1 MDKDFLG
8 AGWKFPVRIDE
19 DGSFSLSKHEEDIK
33 EAIIIILKT
42 IQGERFNHPDFGS
55 GVYDYLFSPVN
66 RSTISLIKEEI
77 ERSLKK
83 YEHRIDIEEVN
94 IQIEEAGKLL
104 INIEYTIRS
113 TNKKEN
119 LVYPF
124 YIRS

>member
-42 IQGERFNHPDFGS
+42 IRGERFNHPDFGS

-83 YEHRIDIEEVN
+83 YEHRIDIEEIN
-94 IQIEEAGKLL
+94 IQTEEAGKLL
-104 INIEYTIRS
+104 INIEYTVRS

>member
-1 MDKDFLG
+1 M
-8 AGWKFPVRIDE
+8 
-19 DGSFSLSKHEEDIK
+19 
-33 EAIIIILKT
+33 
-42 IQGERFNHPDFGS
+42 
-55 GVYDYLFSPVN
+55 
-66 RSTISLIKEEI
+66 

>member
-113 TNKKEN
+113 TNK
-119 LVYPF
+119 
-124 YIRS
+124 